1 MYQSEIRACFYI
13 IVKLPNILVNFG
25 TVHPHFFYLQ
35 GVVLIE
41 DYFKPEEFEPI
52 KKDIEDL
59 VDYLAEGLYEAGKLK
74 GNCQIFCGHC
84 NNHAG

>member
-1 MYQSEIRACFYI
+1 M
-13 IVKLPNILVNFG
+13 
-25 TVHPHFFYLQ
+25 
-35 GVVLIE
+35 LIE
-41 DYFKPEEFEPI
+41 DYFKPEELEPI

-74 GNCQIFCGHC
+74 GNCQIFCRHC